1 MDPILLLIGLTVAGA
16 VALLTLLTHQRLKYQ
31 ERAVSAR
38 LAPSVGSRGPGA
50 RSVLHR
56 QRRRPLPLPDLVP
69 VSSAARKRISREL
82 DQAGWPIRVEEYLS
96 LRLASAVAAGAA
108 GLAVLVGLGVDPVWL
123 TGTIAGVLAVA
134 GWLLP
139 RTYLSRRSRKRLAQ
153 IEKQLPDALT
163 AMAKSLRAGT
173 GLLQALA
180 YAAHETP
187 APLGD
192 ELESALRDLQLGAE
206 AEDIFAA
213 LSERVGSPDL
223 NIAVTAILIQRSV
236 GGNLSEI
243 LMNVANTIR
252 ARTKIKG
259 EIQVLTTRQR
269 LTGNLVALLPVLIA
283 VAFICINPDTGLLLI
298 ETAAGQIALAIGI
311 AFELLGL
318 WMIRQLATI
327 DV

>member
-1 MDPILLLIGLTVAGA
+1 MDPILLIIGLTVAGA
-16 VALLTLLTHQRLKYQ
+16 VALLTVLAYQRLKYQ
-31 ERAVSAR
+31 DRVVSAR
-38 LAPSVGSRGPGA
+38 LAPRPPGLGSSPQSA
-50 RSVLHR
+50 LHR
-56 QRRRPLPLPDLVP
+56 RHRVPLPLPDLVP
-69 VSSAARKRISREL
+69 ISSEARKRISREL
-82 DQAGWPIRVEEYLS
+82 DQAGWAIRVGEYLS
-96 LRLASAVAAGAA
+96 LRLASAAAAA
-108 GLAVLVGLGVDPVWL
+108 AVGLVVMTALGVEPVWL
-123 TGTIAGVLAVA
+123 TAAIAGALAVA

-139 RTYLSRRSRKRLAQ
+139 QMYLARRQQKRLAQ
-153 IEKQLPDALT
+153 IESQLPDALT

-180 YAAHETP
+180 YAGHETP
-187 APLGD
+187 APLGG
-192 ELESALRDLQLGAE
+192 ELESTLRDLQLGAE
-206 AEDIFAA
+206 AEDVFAA

-252 ARTKIKG
+252 ERAKIRG
-259 EIQVLTTRQR
+259 EIQILTTRQR
-269 LTGNLVALLPVLIA
+269 FTGNLVALLPVLIA
-283 VAFICINPDTGLLLI
+283 VAFISINRDTGLLLI

-318 WMIRQLATI
+318 WMIRRLASI